1 MLTLF
6 AFFAITS
13 QVMIVDADGANPRTV
28 VSLEGRWEAP
38 NWSPDGSYLLLNSGG
53 SLYRL
58 PLADPKPVR
67 VDTGEVNRINNDH
80 GITPDGRTYIISA
93 GPIYTVPAGG
103 GAPRR
108 VTEKTPSYWHGV
120 SPDGRTLVYC
130 APRGEGSARNFDI
143 YAIGIE
149 GGEERRLTVHPGY
162 DDGPDYSADG
172 QWIWFNSDRAGSWD
186 LWRMPAAGAGP
197 DDGRAERMTADEY
210 EDWFP
215 HPSPD
220 GRWVVFLS
228 YEKGVEGHPAD
239 KQVLLRRMDLKTGK
253 VEVIQRLL
261 GGQGTINVN
270 SWAPDSKRFAFVR
283 YVVTE

>member
-1 MLTLF
+1 
-6 AFFAITS
+6 
-13 QVMIVDADGANPRTV
+13 
-28 VSLEGRWEAP
+28 
-38 NWSPDGSYLLLNSGG
+38 
-53 SLYRL
+53 
-58 PLADPKPVR
+58 
-67 VDTGEVNRINNDH
+67 
-80 GITPDGRTYIISA
+80 
-93 GPIYTVPAGG
+93 
-103 GAPRR
+103 
-108 VTEKTPSYWHGV
+108 V

-143 YAIGIE
+143 YAIDIE
-149 GGEERRLTVHPGY
+149 GGEERRLTMHPGY

-186 LWRMPAAGAGP
+186 LWRMPAGGAGP
-197 DDGRAERMTADEY
+197 DDERAERMTADEY